1 MSKSHCLLW
10 LNGITHHNIPWSLIF
25 FTAVHTTF
33 SLGDRGRKVTYTEH
47 DENEFD
53 ENTATPTRRRG
64 GPTDAVCTPV
74 GTSDNAPRNSIRMS
88 SVKSKNGEIH
98 TPNRLDEY
106 SSESDGNESD
116 DDDTSDF
123 EWDDES
129 VDSDSG
135 VNPIGPGPAPDD
147 VSVDE
152 DDIEEDAALVFDEDG
167 QVDEDATNFC
177 NDEEEEEEEESTSKR
192 KRGGSKSTSK
202 GKGKGKGKRKKK
214 PKLPYK
220 EALELYNKEKAE
232 HIEKGTMFVVQ
243 TGKTKIAKG
252 VRVETKKAPRR
263 KGTVIADRKKVQGR
277 WKWEVQFDDD
287 DGNTECFA
295 PQSLKLLANVVE
307 YTWKTVE
314 DHVPT
319 AAPSNDDLPDFI
331 RRKGDDDYET
341 IGVQGFNFNLFRNE
355 NVDLI
360 IDMHNQARQGILRL
374 EELWRTIDPYQKLFE
389 TILGI
394 TVVDCWKGVK
404 HAMRRNSD
412 NIHHG
417 MGIVDFAD
425 RIAWDCL
432 NVPASFFDEAINVGD
447 VEGDIGNSV
456 SRPASASTGPRC
468 DPHLPFLP
476 EGWQTMDE
484 KTLFKETKKLHKSK
498 KTDKKGSD
506 NKALRRACQAKG
518 RGCKNTENRQNRECN
533 NPGCAAVERTM
544 NRNTTIGVFLCKRK
558 NCRNA
563 HVADIIKT
571 HCNRDVG
578 HLVKN
583 NSDSDSDSD

>member
-1 MSKSHCLLW
+1 MV
-10 LNGITHHNIPWSLIF
+10 LNGITHHNILWSLIF

-214 PKLPYK
+214 PKLPHK

-319 AAPSNDDLPDFI
+319 ATPSNDDLPDFI

-355 NVDLI
+355 NVDLS
-360 IDMHNQARQGILRL
+360 DSTSESYSYLRL
-374 EELWRTIDPYQKLFE
+374 LMHLYPGDWKDDLDRLNEAARETNVRILTRSEFWAFIGVYLSAAKHGVGGEKLFE
-389 TILGI
+389 KR
-394 TVVDCWKGVK
+394 VQVK
-404 HAMRRNSD
+404 R
-412 NIHHG
+412 
-417 MGIVDFAD
+417 
-425 RIAWDCL
+425 
-432 NVPASFFDEAINVGD
+432 
-447 VEGDIGNSV
+447 
-456 SRPASASTGPRC
+456 
-468 DPHLPFLP
+468 
-476 EGWQTMDE
+476 
-484 KTLFKETKKLHKSK
+484 
-498 KTDKKGSD
+498 KGSD
-506 NKALRRACQAKG
+506 ESRQTNKRTTKDPVDICSKIQGGAKG
-518 RGCKNTENRQNRECN
+518 FTQNRFNQIKSIWPFAFHDQGAKQAGDPWWRFIGLLNGFNENRYRTI
-533 NPGCAAVERTM
+533 AASRDKVFDETMCPHKPRTTKTGHLP
-544 NRNTTIGVFLCKRK
+544 NISFVKRK
-558 NCRNA
+558 PKPLGTEWKNVACCVTGEFIA
-563 HVADIIKT
+563 HYDI
-571 HCNRDVG
+571 
-578 HLVKN
+578 
-583 NSDSDSDSD
+583 